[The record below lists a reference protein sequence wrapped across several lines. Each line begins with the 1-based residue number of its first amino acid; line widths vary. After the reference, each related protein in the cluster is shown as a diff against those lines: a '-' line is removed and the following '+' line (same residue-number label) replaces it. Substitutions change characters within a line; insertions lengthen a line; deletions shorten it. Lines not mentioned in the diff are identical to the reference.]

1 MHVLLVLPIGGAM
14 VKLFARLSGH
24 LGIYLVYQQKTL
36 WFRLIFSI
44 VFQLPFQ
51 VRKSMARIKVVIAE
65 RVSRV
70 ESYRGP

>member
-1 MHVLLVLPIGGAM
+1 MLALQQLQPDVGDIYSLPTENFM
-14 VKLFARLSGH
+14 E
-24 LGIYLVYQQKTL
+24 
-36 WFRLIFSI
+36 IFSM